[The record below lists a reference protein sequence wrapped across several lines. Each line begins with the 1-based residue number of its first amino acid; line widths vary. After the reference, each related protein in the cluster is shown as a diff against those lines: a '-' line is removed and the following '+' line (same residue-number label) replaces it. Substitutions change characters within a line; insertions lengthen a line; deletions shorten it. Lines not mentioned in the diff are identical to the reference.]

1 MKMNASFRK
10 ALSSASSSRPK
21 QLSSPWIK
29 PCKCHFCPLL
39 LDVREV
45 YDSYTYSR
53 QIYLLTAPL
62 FRANQDLNELSSL
75 GHFLKGSSATLGL
88 TKVKDSCEKIQHYGA
103 RKDERGNDTMRS
115 DPQLLELIKS
125 TLADVKKEYK
135 EAEKAL
141 KRFYQDC

>member
-1 MKMNASFRK
+1 MAV
-10 ALSSASSSRPK
+10 
-21 QLSSPWIK
+21 W
-29 PCKCHFCPLL
+29 
-39 LDVREV
+39 
-45 YDSYTYSR
+45 
-53 QIYLLTAPL
+53 

-103 RKDERGNDTMRS
+103 RKDERGNDTIRS

-125 TLADVKKEYK
+125 TLIDVKKEYK